1 MYYIL
6 NSNLINYVSN
16 STVEDASFAKT
27 NHQHRRLSTIHLAFG
42 LSGNHPGF
50 LSEFEVAL
58 KSVLLHAPLDRDM
71 HVHIVADR
79 DAYQSLGVIFNRTG
93 LSTWKTRNSIEVHA
107 YDITPELP
115 QLKRLI
121 NDTFA
126 PMFDDPKFDVLQH
139 STSVHTIGCFFRLFA
154 NRVIPTTV
162 KHLAYMD
169 TDVVIMA
176 NLEELWR
183 QVEATP
189 DALFHWGR
197 GMCSGFM
204 VLNVPRAEEIWTLS
218 QASPM
223 KNISDAYR
231 QNVNDPLVLMSVNVT
246 YPDEVAILE
255 DGWDMTL
262 TSRWQRKHQPYDKK
276 YPNVGMLHYNG
287 GQSVPDAYFSYNLDT
302 NFMTVFPESWGN
314 GNYSATMPWTWARYQ
329 ATSMIVPGSKGHMMN
344 ITFWGKDRIK
354 SRK

>member
-1 MYYIL
+1 VYYIL

-16 STVEDASFAKT
+16 STVEDASYAKT

-79 DAYQSLGVIFNRTG
+79 DAYQSLGVILNRTG

-189 DALFHWGR
+189 DALFHWG
-197 GMCSGFM
+197 
-204 VLNVPRAEEIWTLS
+204 EECVRDLWS
-218 QASPM
+218 
-223 KNISDAYR
+223 
-231 QNVNDPLVLMSVNVT
+231 
-246 YPDEVAILE
+246 
-255 DGWDMTL
+255 
-262 TSRWQRKHQPYDKK
+262 
-276 YPNVGMLHYNG
+276 
-287 GQSVPDAYFSYNLDT
+287 
-302 NFMTVFPESWGN
+302 
-314 GNYSATMPWTWARYQ
+314 
-329 ATSMIVPGSKGHMMN
+329 
-344 ITFWGKDRIK
+344 
-354 SRK
+354 